1 LGADRFVVFGGRGRR
16 GRRGRSRSRPIQSNP
31 QVF

>member
-16 GRRGRSRSRPIQSNP
+16 GRRGRSRSRPIQSNS